1 MTRQIFQAIQKLK
14 TKMNKNS
21 ETYRLLATEAVEFLL
36 WCMQKQNL
44 NGKQI
49 QTRYLSKELSCLSYG
64 AVLQQLINDHVI
76 SYETLA
82 TKNLNESDYV

>member
-1 MTRQIFQAIQKLK
+1 
-14 TKMNKNS
+14 
-21 ETYRLLATEAVEFLL
+21 
-36 WCMQKQNL
+36 MQKQNL

-64 AVLQQLINDHVI
+64 AVLQQLINDHVK

-82 TKNLNESDYV
+82 TKKLNESDYV

>member
-1 MTRQIFQAIQKLK
+1 MKR
-14 TKMNKNS
+14 NKNS

-64 AVLQQLINDHVI
+64 AVLQQLINDHVK

-82 TKNLNESDYV
+82 TKKLNESDYV

>member
-1 MTRQIFQAIQKLK
+1 M
-14 TKMNKNS
+14 KMNKNS

-64 AVLQQLINDHVI
+64 AVLQQLINDHVK
-76 SYETLA
+76 SYERLA
-82 TKNLNESDYV
+82 TKKLNESDYV

>member
-1 MTRQIFQAIQKLK
+1 M
-14 TKMNKNS
+14 KMNKNS

-64 AVLQQLINDHVI
+64 ALLQQLINDHVK

-82 TKNLNESDYV
+82 TKKLNESDYV

>member
-1 MTRQIFQAIQKLK
+1 
-14 TKMNKNS
+14 MNKNS

-64 AVLQQLINDHVI
+64 AVLLQLINDHVK

-82 TKNLNESDYV
+82 TKKLNESDYV

>member
-1 MTRQIFQAIQKLK
+1 M
-14 TKMNKNS
+14 KMNKNS

-64 AVLQQLINDHVI
+64 ALLQQLINDHVK
-76 SYETLA
+76 SYERLA
-82 TKNLNESDYV
+82 TKKLNESDYV

>member
-1 MTRQIFQAIQKLK
+1 
-14 TKMNKNS
+14 MNKNS

-64 AVLQQLINDHVI
+64 AVLQQLINDHVK
-76 SYETLA
+76 SHETLA
-82 TKNLNESDYV
+82 TKKLNESDYV

>member
-1 MTRQIFQAIQKLK
+1 M
-14 TKMNKNS
+14 KMNKNS

-64 AVLQQLINDHVI
+64 AVLQQLINDHVK

-82 TKNLNESDYV
+82 TKKLNESDYV

>member
-1 MTRQIFQAIQKLK
+1 
-14 TKMNKNS
+14 MNKNS

-64 AVLQQLINDHVI
+64 AVLQQLINDHVK

-82 TKNLNESDYV
+82 TKKLNESDYV

>member
-1 MTRQIFQAIQKLK
+1 
-14 TKMNKNS
+14 MNKNS

-64 AVLQQLINDHVI
+64 ALLQQLINDHVK

-82 TKNLNESDYV
+82 TKKLNESDYV

>member
-1 MTRQIFQAIQKLK
+1 
-14 TKMNKNS
+14 MNKNS

-49 QTRYLSKELSCLSYG
+49 QNRYLSKELSCLSYG
-64 AVLQQLINDHVI
+64 AVLQQLINDHVK

-82 TKNLNESDYV
+82 TKKLNESDYV

>member
-1 MTRQIFQAIQKLK
+1 
-14 TKMNKNS
+14 MNKNS

-64 AVLQQLINDHVI
+64 AVLQQLINDHVK

-82 TKNLNESDYV
+82 TNKLNESDYV

>member
-64 AVLQQLINDHVI
+64 AVLQQLINDHVK

-82 TKNLNESDYV
+82 TKKLNESDYV

>member
-1 MTRQIFQAIQKLK
+1 
-14 TKMNKNS
+14 MNKNS

-64 AVLQQLINDHVI
+64 ALLQQLINDHVK
-76 SYETLA
+76 SYERLA
-82 TKNLNESDYV
+82 TKKLNESDYV

>member
-1 MTRQIFQAIQKLK
+1 
-14 TKMNKNS
+14 MNKNS

-49 QTRYLSKELSCLSYG
+49 QTRYLSKELSCLSYD
-64 AVLQQLINDHVI
+64 AVLQQLINDHVK

-82 TKNLNESDYV
+82 TKKLNESDYV

>member
-1 MTRQIFQAIQKLK
+1 
-14 TKMNKNS
+14 MNKNS

-64 AVLQQLINDHVI
+64 ALLQQLINDHVK
-76 SYETLA
+76 SHERLA
-82 TKNLNESDYV
+82 TKKLNESDYV

>member
-1 MTRQIFQAIQKLK
+1 
-14 TKMNKNS
+14 MNKNS
-21 ETYRLLATEAVEFLL
+21 ETYRLLATESVEFLL

-64 AVLQQLINDHVI
+64 ALLQQLINDHVK

-82 TKNLNESDYV
+82 TKKLNESDYV